1 MLKALTCTIIRNREH
16 SWDIQITWFDSTW
29 IEIYRLELSSGAQF
43 VDFEI
48 ISEIS
53 DIETFARGLGVRI
66 RNYLNHQ
73 HAGGRRMRWAHRKG
87 VALVRYLNGEIWLAE
102 VHWFEANGIGR
113 RDETVKYRIR
123 RIG

>member
-1 MLKALTCTIIRNREH
+1 MEVAVLMKISQHGIL
-16 SWDIQITWFDSTW
+16 F
-29 IEIYRLELSSGAQF
+29 LSILICDHVS
-43 VDFEI
+43 
-48 ISEIS
+48 
-53 DIETFARGLGVRI
+53 